1 MEFKNM
7 TKMDALKTLN
17 SELEKLKKTSTSDEE
32 KKSFDKNFDGF
43 QNLFRKYL
51 EADVSAPISWEKI
64 EKLPAGSVSFP
75 QKLSEVHGVEIS
87 GFFCHSDFT

>member
-7 TKMDALKTLN
+7 TKKDALVSLSK
-17 SELEKLKKTSTSDEE
+17 ELEKLRLTSTFDDSKNKAFE
-32 KKSFDKNFDGF
+32 KDFDGF

-64 EKLPAGSVSFP
+64 EKLPAGSVSS
-75 QKLSEVHGVEIS
+75 KEKKCESVMVMIKIYVNRA
-87 GFFCHSDFT
+87 C